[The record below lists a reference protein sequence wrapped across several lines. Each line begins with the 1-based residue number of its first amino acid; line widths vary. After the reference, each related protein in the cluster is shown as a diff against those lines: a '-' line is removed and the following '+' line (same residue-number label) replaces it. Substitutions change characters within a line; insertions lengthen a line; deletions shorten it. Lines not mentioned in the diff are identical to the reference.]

1 LIRANAG
8 LYEKKRPDRGSH
20 IFLLI
25 LWRMKNPPQ
34 AALDFA
40 SRAKANG
47 MTHEEIRQE
56 LMLGG
61 WTEEAI
67 DEIISPLDSAPDP
80 HES

>member
-1 LIRANAG
+1 
-8 LYEKKRPDRGSH
+8 
-20 IFLLI
+20 
-25 LWRMKNPPQ
+25 MKNPPQ